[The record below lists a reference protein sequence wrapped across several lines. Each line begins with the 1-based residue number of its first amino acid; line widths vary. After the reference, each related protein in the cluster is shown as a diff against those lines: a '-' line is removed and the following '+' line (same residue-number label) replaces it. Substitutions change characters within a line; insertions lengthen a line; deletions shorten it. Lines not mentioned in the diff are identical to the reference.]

1 MEEYAQKNYFDVRS
15 VNVTKLTQ
23 LVDCEIVLSECSFA
37 LDVIERQF
45 TDPLFSRDAEWRK
58 SAEIARAEIEHKRQ
72 LVEIKRA
79 SVVDRIEAEKN
90 RDPQNN
96 FRGRFMKV
104 AQKVLP
110 PDTFADIEAMARDEV
125 QK

>member
-1 MEEYAQKNYFDVRS
+1 MDEYAQKNYFNIRS

-23 LVDCEIVLSECSFA
+23 LVDCDIVLSECIFA
-37 LDVIERQF
+37 LKVIERQF
-45 TDPLFSRDAEWRK
+45 TDPLFSRDVEWRK
-58 SAEIARAEIEHKRQ
+58 SADIARTEIEHKRQ
-72 LVEIKRA
+72 LVALKRA

-110 PDTFADIEAMARDEV
+110 PETFAEIEAIARDEV
-125 QK
+125 RE